1 MWQTE
6 LSDDKGRQET
16 WPDAMKWA
24 KTFHAYMANA
34 NMSAFVWWS
43 GARPCSTTG
52 ENLIQ
57 LEEALPS
64 TYYYRV
70 PRYYT
75 FGQFSKFI
83 EQNAVRVDVEA
94 ISSETDKLP
103 EDLLVSAYVKDDTYT
118 IVLIN
123 LSQKE
128 SFSTLIEI
136 EGVEFQNMRTYT
148 SSEYVKWKHKK
159 ISPSQSGLRS
169 ITVPKYS
176 VVTVTGKM
184 KNHEVE

>member
-1 MWQTE
+1 M
-6 LSDDKGRQET
+6 
-16 WPDAMKWA
+16 
-24 KTFHAYMANA
+24 
-34 NMSAFVWWS
+34 VV

-75 FGQFSKFI
+75 FGQFSNFI

-159 ISPSQSGLRS
+159 INPSQSGLRS

>member
-64 TYYYRV
+64 Y
-70 PRYYT
+70 
-75 FGQFSKFI
+75 I
-83 EQNAVRVDVEA
+83 
-94 ISSETDKLP
+94 
-103 EDLLVSAYVKDDTYT
+103 LLQS
-118 IVLIN
+118 
-123 LSQKE
+123 
-128 SFSTLIEI
+128 STLLY
-136 EGVEFQNMRTYT
+136 F
-148 SSEYVKWKHKK
+148 W
-159 ISPSQSGLRS
+159 
-169 ITVPKYS
+169 TVQQIY
-176 VVTVTGKM
+176 
-184 KNHEVE
+184 

>member
-1 MWQTE
+1 M
-6 LSDDKGRQET
+6 
-16 WPDAMKWA
+16 
-24 KTFHAYMANA
+24 
-34 NMSAFVWWS
+34 
-43 GARPCSTTG
+43 
-52 ENLIQ
+52 
-57 LEEALPS
+57 
-64 TYYYRV
+64 
-70 PRYYT
+70 
-75 FGQFSKFI
+75 
-83 EQNAVRVDVEA
+83 
-94 ISSETDKLP
+94 
-103 EDLLVSAYVKDDTYT
+103 LVSAYVKDDTYT

-159 ISPSQSGLRS
+159 INPPQSGLRS

-184 KNHEVE
+184 KNHEVEERIIN